1 MNHLERRP
9 ANDLV
14 PFHELAKTFAQGT
27 EHVRAAD
34 PEGGVEDRH
43 LLLHRR
49 PCIRDLGVLAERLHH
64 VLPDLWKPDR
74 VRRRPL
80 ARLATQGRVHARAG
94 RQSEVGD
101 LIERG
106 LASIGRLA
114 ESRSPS
120 GFVGLAGPE
129 RAALLREVEA
139 AEPAFFGALLMQTY
153 FGYYTDRRITDRLG
167 VRNPPQPDGYDLE
180 PGDLSLL
187 DPVRVRPKLWRDPPA
202 PEE

>member
-1 MNHLERRP
+1 MSGEEE
-9 ANDLV
+9 AS
-14 PFHELAKTFAQGT
+14 
-27 EHVRAAD
+27 RA
-34 PEGGVEDRH
+34 
-43 LLLHRR
+43 LLRAVLDEII
-49 PCIRDLGVLAERLHH
+49 PPSDDGSFPGAGELGVGKRIEEVLAQQ
-64 VLPDLWKPDR
+64 P
-74 VRRRPL
+74 
-80 ARLATQGRVHARAG
+80 
-94 RQSEVGD
+94 EVGH

-187 DPVRVRPKLWRDPPA
+187 DPVRARPKLWRDVPPR
-202 PEE
+202 ED

>member
-1 MNHLERRP
+1 MSGEE
-9 ANDLV
+9 D
-14 PFHELAKTFAQGT
+14 GS
-27 EHVRAAD
+27 RALLRAVLDEIIPPSAD
-34 PEGGVEDRH
+34 GSFPGAGE
-43 LLLHRR
+43 
-49 PCIRDLGVLAERLHH
+49 LGVGERIEEM
-64 VLPDLWKPDR
+64 
-74 VRRRPL
+74 L
-80 ARLATQGRVHARAG
+80 ARQPELGGIFEQ
-94 RQSEVGD
+94 
-101 LIERG
+101 G

-114 ESRSPS
+114 EGRSPS

-187 DPVRVRPKLWRDPPA
+187 DPVRARPKLWRDVPA
-202 PEE
+202 RKD